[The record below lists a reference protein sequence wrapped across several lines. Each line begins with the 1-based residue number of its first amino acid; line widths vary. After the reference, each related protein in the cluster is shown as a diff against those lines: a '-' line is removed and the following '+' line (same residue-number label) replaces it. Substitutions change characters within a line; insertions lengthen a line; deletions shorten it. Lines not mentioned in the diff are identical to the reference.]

1 MKAFAAFDDG
11 CVEDNGRTPAFENAL
26 PPIGQRTEQMMLA
39 VWQFARE
46 SGFEGPAAV
55 KVLEDG
61 HEDAKKIGIDK
72 APGNV
77 IQAGSFGAGH
87 AFF

>member
-1 MKAFAAFDDG
+1 
-11 CVEDNGRTPAFENAL
+11 
-26 PPIGQRTEQMMLA
+26 MMLA